1 MLRGRR
7 SKLEQEI
14 RDALNEAL
22 ARLYPE
28 AGVIA
33 EVEIPREAGHGDY
46 ATNVALGLA
55 RPLRKPPRSIAETLA
70 EALRPRDDLFAA
82 VEVAGPGFLNFRVAP
97 ARLRRGLAE
106 ILEAGPAW
114 GRSGTGRGKRVQVEY
129 VSANPT
135 GPLNVVNARAA
146 AFGGALTRLL
156 AAAGYDARSEFYVN
170 DVGRQID
177 LLGASFLARYR
188 EARGEGE
195 ATIPEGGY
203 QGDYLRDLA
212 ATLDPVEFDAL
223 LDGKP
228 PEEAAAIMGRK
239 AVEQV
244 TAWQRRDLG
253 AYGTVFD
260 RWFYQSEL
268 YPDAVERALRLFRE
282 RGEVEEREGAL
293 WFAATRYGDDQDR
306 VLVRGNGQPTYFLA
320 DVAYHVDKHERG
332 FEKVIDIW
340 GPDHH
345 GYIGRMQAAAEASGY
360 GADWLE
366 VLIVQ
371 QVNLLSGGQPVKMSK
386 RRGEFIT
393 LEDLIEDVGKDTA
406 IFFFLQR
413 RAESHLDFDLDLAK
427 KQSEENPVFYVKYA
441 HARISGILRKA
452 RDEGAPDP
460 EGADTTRLEADQ
472 ELVLMKT
479 LLQFPAVVAGAAEA
493 REPHRLTNYLRE
505 LAQAFHLFYHHC
517 RVVGPDAELTRA
529 RLALTEGARRVLAN
543 GLALMDIGAPERM

>member
-1 MLRGRR
+1 V
-7 SKLEQEI
+7 
-14 RDALNEAL
+14 N
-22 ARLYPE
+22 
-28 AGVIA
+28 A

-46 ATNVALGLA
+46 ATNVALNLA
-55 RPLRKPPRSIAETLA
+55 RPLRKAPRSIAETLA
-70 EALRPRDDLFAA
+70 SELRGRDDLFAA
-82 VEVAGPGFLNFRVAP
+82 VDVAGPGFINFRVAP
-97 ARLRRGLAE
+97 SRLRRALEE
-106 ILEAGPAW
+106 IRRAGPAW
-114 GRSGTGRGKRVQVEY
+114 GRTDAGGGTPIQVEF

-156 AAAGYDARSEFYVN
+156 LAAGYEARSEFYVN

-188 EARGEGE
+188 EVRGGGE
-195 ATIPEGGY
+195 AVIPEGGY
-203 QGDYLRDLA
+203 QGEYLKELA
-212 ATLDPVEFDAL
+212 AALDPAETDTL
-223 LDGKP
+223 LAGKS
-228 PEEAAAIMGRK
+228 EDEAAVAMARK
-239 AVEQV
+239 AVERV
-244 TAWQRRDLG
+244 TEWQRRDLA

-268 YPDAVERALRLFRE
+268 YPEAVERALRLFRE

-293 WFAATRYGDDQDR
+293 WFASTQYGDDQDR
-306 VLVRGNGQPTYFLA
+306 VLVRQNGHPTYFLA

-345 GYIGRMQAAAEASGY
+345 GYIGRMKAAAEASGY

-393 LEDLIEDVGKDTA
+393 LEDLIEEVGKDTA

-427 KQSEENPVFYVKYA
+427 KESDENPVFYVKYA

-452 RDEGAPDP
+452 AEEGAPGP
-460 EGADTTRLEADQ
+460 EGADTGLLTDER
-472 ELVLMKT
+472 ELALIKT
-479 LLQFPAVVAGAAEA
+479 LLQLPAVITGAAEA
-493 REPHRLTNYLRE
+493 REPHRLTNYLRDV
-505 LAQAFHLFYHHC
+505 AQAFHLFYHHC
-517 RVVGPDAELTRA
+517 RVVGPDAALTRA

-543 GLALMDIGAPERM
+543 GLALMDIEAPERM